1 MAQRRFG
8 AGRGGNADF
17 CRLYG
22 GRRYAGVRTRAR
34 QPADGDAPAQHPQRL
49 RSPDVHERLRQVVQS
64 LLRLFRYDQERHLR
78 HTQGRVHDPVFVG
91 VDLRPQELVRL
102 PADLRFAATAPER
115 LLVCGRHAP
124 AAALRRLPD
133 SQQRLFEGQRR
144 QRRRHDRYDLLHEFQ
159 SRGGGLRR
167 RERPAVHL
175 HLPRRAD
182 DGARHD
188 GRHAGADG
196 GGAGLRQGADDA
208 GGQIQERLDGLY
220 QRFAVGELLL
230 RPGHSAARFQRHH
243 GRDLRHHACRVGHD
257 ALRA

>member
-22 GRRYAGVRTRAR
+22 GRRYAGVRIRAR

-78 HTQGRVHDPVFVG
+78 HTQGRVHDPVSVG

-124 AAALRRLPD
+124 AAALRRRPIRP
-133 SQQRLFEGQRR
+133 SSRVSIPWRR
-144 QRRRHDRYDLLHEFQ
+144 AASTRTTRCSPSPSPTGRRRGPPRRP
-159 SRGGGLRR
+159 SRWSRR
-167 RERPAVHL
+167 RRGWTTS
-175 HLPRRAD
+175 R
-182 DGARHD
+182 
-188 GRHAGADG
+188 
-196 GGAGLRQGADDA
+196 
-208 GGQIQERLDGLY
+208 
-220 QRFAVGELLL
+220 
-230 RPGHSAARFQRHH
+230 S
-243 GRDLRHHACRVGHD
+243 
-257 ALRA
+257 